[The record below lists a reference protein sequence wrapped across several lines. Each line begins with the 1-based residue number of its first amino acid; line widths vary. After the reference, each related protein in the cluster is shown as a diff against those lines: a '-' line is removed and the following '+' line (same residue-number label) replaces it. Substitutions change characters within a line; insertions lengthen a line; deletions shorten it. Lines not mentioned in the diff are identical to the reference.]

1 MLHNAHCILEI
12 REIRVFFES
21 ESYSVLEDGGSV
33 NVCVRRSGMITETFS
48 VRVATINVEAS
59 GRFSTAFF

>member
-1 MLHNAHCILEI
+1 M
-12 REIRVFFES
+12 FFES

-48 VRVATINVEAS
+48 IRVATINVDAS
-59 GRFSTAFF
+59 GMFSKASF